1 MLSGQMTDTQQVLA
15 TVTGET
21 DARGNPV
28 PLTTPPTFVS
38 SDPSIINILPDPA
51 GDPNSALLVA
61 VGPLASAAIVNVTA
75 GQVSDNIAIEI
86 TNSVATGFAMKLGTP
101 TEQTNPVPTPGG
113 AHPTAK
119 LISDLQAVLAS
130 HAANVAPTPAPG
142 KVAAP
147 AGPAKPG
154 VRFPNKP

>member
-1 MLSGQMTDTQQVLA
+1 MISGQMTDTQQVLA

-28 PLTTPPTFVS
+28 PLTAPPTFVS
-38 SDPSIINILPDPA
+38 SDPTIISVQPDPA

-75 GQVSDNIAIEI
+75 GPVSDNIALEI
-86 TNSVATGFAMKLGTP
+86 TNSVATGFSMQLGTP
-101 TEQTNPVPTPGG
+101 TEQPTPPTPG
-113 AHPTAK
+113 AAK
-119 LISDLQAVLAS
+119 G
-130 HAANVAPTPAPG
+130 PAG
-142 KVAAP
+142 QQP